1 MVYVVYLLETMTE
14 LEMKPVLPYEIRNRP
29 VNGLAGGWKEILDR
43 RLKQLLILKMNI
55 SHLIV
60 FKSTKTDWPLVASCL
75 HTFIVGDQIVV
86 HTAMVLLIIIISL
99 HIRR

>member
-1 MVYVVYLLETMTE
+1 
-14 LEMKPVLPYEIRNRP
+14 
-29 VNGLAGGWKEILDR
+29 
-43 RLKQLLILKMNI
+43 MNFKG
-55 SHLIV
+55 LIV